1 VFYELGLAHALGKP
15 VVLLAQKADDV
26 PADLRAIRWIKY
38 ERVRPRWAAELQRDI
53 SDALQ
58 EALKGGVQRGFAVP
72 ADRTLTERL
81 LSMSGTQKRILD
93 HLRWTEELEPLSRLS
108 RQFQK
113 GDSEMFYRLEALRLL
128 GFVRLEPGVEPAY
141 GLTPELRRV
150 WRGQTP
156 P

>member
-1 VFYELGLAHALGKP
+1 
-15 VVLLAQKADDV
+15 
-26 PADLRAIRWIKY
+26 
-38 ERVRPRWAAELQRDI
+38 
-53 SDALQ
+53 
-58 EALKGGVQRGFAVP
+58 VP

-93 HLRWTEELEPLSRLS
+93 HLHGAEELEPLSRLS
-108 RQFQK
+108 QQLQK

-128 GFVRLEPGVEPAY
+128 GFVRFELGAEAAY

-156 P
+156 R